1 MSNLNI
7 NNRQVNGVTIVD
19 LEGRIALGESNTA
32 LHQSLKQLVAE
43 GKKQVVLNLAKVS
56 GIDSSGLGSIVAGYS
71 TLQAAGGSL
80 KLVNLSDRVADL
92 MTITKLYTVF
102 DIYDNESDAVNSFG
116 SREEA
121 VTEQFGSSD
130 STDARSNSSLL

>member
-1 MSNLNI
+1 MSSLTI
-7 NNRQVNGVTIVD
+7 NNRQVNGVVIVD
-19 LEGRIALGESNTA
+19 LDGRIALGESNTQ
-32 LHQSLKQLVAE
+32 LHQALKQLVAE

-102 DIYDNESDAVNSFG
+102 DIYDNESDAVTSFG
-116 SREEA
+116 SRDEA
-121 VTEQFGSSD
+121 ITEQLDSSD
-130 STDARSNSSLL
+130 AAKANSSLL

>member
-1 MSNLNI
+1 MSSLTI
-7 NNRQVNGVTIVD
+7 NNRQVNGVVIVD
-19 LEGRIALGESNTA
+19 LDGRIALGESNTQ

-43 GKKQVVLNLAKVS
+43 GKKHVILNLAKVS

-102 DIYDNESDAVNSFG
+102 DIYDNESDAVSSFNVQDD
-116 SREEA
+116 A
-121 VTEQFGSSD
+121 ITDQLDSSD
-130 STDARSNSSLL
+130 AAKANSSLL

>member
-1 MSNLNI
+1 MSSLTI
-7 NNRQVNGVTIVD
+7 NNRQANGVVIVD
-19 LEGRIALGESNTA
+19 LDGRIALGESNTQ
-32 LHQSLKQLVAE
+32 LHQALKQLVAE
-43 GKKQVVLNLAKVS
+43 GKKNVVLNLAKVS

-102 DIYDNESDAVNSFG
+102 DIYDNESDAVNSFNL
-116 SREEA
+116 SDEA
-121 VTEQFGSSD
+121 ITEQLDSSD
-130 STDARSNSSLL
+130 AAKANSSLL